1 MPVAAVKKSCKSRII
16 SHLWAF
22 TLYISLYI
30 DGRTSDYQVTIL
42 RVHGGMIK

>member
-30 DGRTSDYQVTIL
+30 DQYDDYQVTIL